1 MTQQKKT
8 IFFLFKHNS
17 SSQKKFSLVQFKKNR
32 KLPFTNC
39 EILPLGEGA
48 LLMLGF
54 GFPFGNHNVKMML
67 ERFGQKYFVKNMIL
81 QMKPSVKYDL
91 VRV

>member
-1 MTQQKKT
+1 
-8 IFFLFKHNS
+8 
-17 SSQKKFSLVQFKKNR
+17 
-32 KLPFTNC
+32 
-39 EILPLGEGA
+39 
-48 LLMLGF
+48 MLG
-54 GFPFGNHNVKMML
+54 FGNHNVKMML